1 MPAELGR
8 AVLNRPLD
16 LSFTPLARMD
26 IKEIAQYTSELWG
39 EEQADRYSG
48 DLFREAE
55 RLTRLPHVGG
65 VLEGPREPTRA
76 LPVGRHVLI
85 YRVLTSE
92 ILILRVIHER
102 RITRMLI
109 RAL

>member
-1 MPAELGR
+1 MPVGR
-8 AVLNRPLD
+8 GQEVQNKPLD
-16 LSFTPLARMD
+16 LTFTPLARMD
-26 IKEIAQYTSELWG
+26 IKEIVQYTNELWG

-48 DLFREAE
+48 ELFKEAE
-55 RLTRLPHVGG
+55 RLTRVPNVGRL
-65 VLEGPREPTRA
+65 LEGPREPTRA

-92 ILILRVIHER
+92 ILILRIIHER